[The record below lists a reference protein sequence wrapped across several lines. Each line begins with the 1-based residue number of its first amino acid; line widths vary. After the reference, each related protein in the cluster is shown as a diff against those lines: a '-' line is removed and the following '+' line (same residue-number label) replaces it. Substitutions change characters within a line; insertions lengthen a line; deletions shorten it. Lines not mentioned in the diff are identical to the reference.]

1 MARWIQRMMLLTL
14 AIGGLTA
21 LVLWWWLRRRPEEVI
36 LKTELG
42 TISRVRGIGRP
53 PAGPVPSQA
62 EGPAQ
67 VSPVEGPV
75 PSPVEGP
82 VPSQVE
88 GPAPSQVEGP
98 APSQVEGA
106 PADDLKRIEGIG
118 PKISNVLQDAGITTY
133 AQLAA
138 TDVHRLRQI
147 LDESGIRLANPDT
160 WPEQARLAAAGDW
173 DALKRLQ
180 GQLKGGR
187 RV

>member
-53 PAGPVPSQA
+53 PAGP
-62 EGPAQ
+62 AQ
-67 VSPVEGPV
+67 VSPA
-75 PSPVEGP
+75 EGP

-88 GPAPSQVEGP
+88 EPVPSP
-98 APSQVEGA
+98 VEGA

-138 TDVHRLRQI
+138 TDVHRLRHI

>member
-21 LVLWWWLRRRPEEVI
+21 FLLWWWLRRRPEEVI

-67 VSPVEGPV
+67 VSPVAGPV
-75 PSPVEGP
+75 PSP
-82 VPSQVE
+82 
-88 GPAPSQVEGP
+88 VEGP

>member
-82 VPSQVE
+82 V
-88 GPAPSQVEGP
+88 
-98 APSQVEGA
+98 PSQVEGA

>member
-75 PSPVEGP
+75 
-82 VPSQVE
+82 
-88 GPAPSQVEGP
+88 PSQVEGP

>member
-62 EGPAQ
+62 
-67 VSPVEGPV
+67 
-75 PSPVEGP
+75 
-82 VPSQVE
+82 
-88 GPAPSQVEGP
+88 
-98 APSQVEGA
+98 EGA